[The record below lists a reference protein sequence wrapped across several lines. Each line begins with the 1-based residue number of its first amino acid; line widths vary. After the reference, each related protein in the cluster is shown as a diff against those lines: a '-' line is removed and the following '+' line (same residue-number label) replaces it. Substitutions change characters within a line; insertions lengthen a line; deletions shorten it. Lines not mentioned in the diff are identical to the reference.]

1 MTLFKKDNFP
11 RACKRIV
18 AEDILTAII
27 SEQFKIAVVR
37 GQPLIQNLA
46 HVNDARL
53 ETKSSWSLLAP
64 IAAVTFHI
72 DSFHK
77 PPTLSGP

>member
-1 MTLFKKDNFP
+1 MTLFKKDNLP
-11 RACKRIV
+11 RVCKRIV
-18 AEDILTAII
+18 AEDILIAII

-53 ETKSSWSLLAP
+53 YPKSSWGLFAP
-64 IAAVTFHI
+64 IAAIAFHF
-72 DSFHK
+72 DFFHK
-77 PPTLSGP
+77 PPAL